1 MHVVSNGLKAREEE
15 KNWWWG
21 GGGMDPG
28 WGNKL
33 TDLKYIHPWFRFV
46 YFTLL
51 KVKMKKML
59 LNHLL
64 QSISVGGKCLL

>member
-1 MHVVSNGLKAREEE
+1 
-15 KNWWWG
+15 
-21 GGGMDPG
+21 MDPG

-33 TDLKYIHPWFRFV
+33 TDFKYIHPWFRFV